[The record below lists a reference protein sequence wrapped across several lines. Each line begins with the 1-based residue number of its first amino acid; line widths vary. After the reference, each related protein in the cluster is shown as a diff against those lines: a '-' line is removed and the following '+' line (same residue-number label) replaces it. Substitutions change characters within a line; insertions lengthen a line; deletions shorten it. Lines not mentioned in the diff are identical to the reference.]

1 MTLVLLLL
9 SGSCDVG
16 VIFWVCWQGFSQKVV
31 LPSYGRLFLEEIQGK
46 FTQSFMG
53 KHAFWRTSFQC
64 LAKRMCVGNATAESS
79 PCFVVMPY

>member
-16 VIFWVCWQGFSQKVV
+16 VIFWVCWQGFSQKGV
-31 LPSYGRLFLEEIQGK
+31 LPSYGRLFFEEMQGK

-64 LAKRMCVGNATAESS
+64 LAKRMCVGNVTAESS

>member
-1 MTLVLLLL
+1 MTLVHLLP

-16 VIFWVCWQGFSQKVV
+16 VIFWVCGQGFSQKGV
-31 LPSYGRLFLEEIQGK
+31 LPSYGRLFFEEMQGK

-64 LAKRMCVGNATAESS
+64 LAKRMCVGNVTAESS

>member
-9 SGSCDVG
+9 CGSCAVG
-16 VIFWVCWQGFSQKVV
+16 MIFWVCGQGFSQKGV
-31 LPSYGRLFLEEIQGK
+31 LPSYGRLFFEEMQGK

-64 LAKRMCVGNATAESS
+64 LAKRMYVGNATAESS
-79 PCFVVMPY
+79 PLSLIHI